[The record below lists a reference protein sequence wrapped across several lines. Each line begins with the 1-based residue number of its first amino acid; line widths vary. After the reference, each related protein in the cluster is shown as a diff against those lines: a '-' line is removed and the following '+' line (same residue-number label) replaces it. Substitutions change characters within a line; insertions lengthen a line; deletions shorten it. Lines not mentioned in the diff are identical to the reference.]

1 MRPRRRKERQSLW
14 ELEKQGDN
22 RGRSPPPSLE
32 RILIKSPGTE
42 STAVGTGSGRDGEPP
57 RGAGCQL
64 LTCH

>member
-1 MRPRRRKERQSLW
+1 MRPRRRRERQSLG

-22 RGRSPPPSLE
+22 RRRSPPPSLE

-42 STAVGTGSGRDGEPP
+42 ATAVGTGSGGDGKPP